1 MKENKT
7 FSLGGSSTGTQG
19 MEREVNER
27 RRGSKRT
34 EKKRQERQH
43 IKKNQPDFKA
53 TRCRIMGDGMLTRL
67 RTWWKKMRPS
77 SSTVPL
83 SSKYEDRNH
92 KTIGEEDT
100 RQVTEKDEIPDEAP
114 EEGFTSKLD
123 NGGEFANSSSVRED
137 FADDHITEGNSN
149 HTIREKSLSRTQ
161 GLNTMRKI
169 IR

>member
-1 MKENKT
+1 
-7 FSLGGSSTGTQG
+7 

-27 RRGSKRT
+27 RRGSRRT
-34 EKKRQERQH
+34 EKKRQEKPH

-100 RQVTEKDEIPDEAP
+100 RQVTEKDEIQTRHQRKASP
-114 EEGFTSKLD
+114 
-123 NGGEFANSSSVRED
+123 ANS
-137 FADDHITEGNSN
+137 
-149 HTIREKSLSRTQ
+149 
-161 GLNTMRKI
+161 TMVENLLTAPA
-169 IR
+169 